1 MHFSPQN
8 FCRQVLKLAGKSYA
22 SAAKVS
28 NDLKIVVGQELPGR
42 TKPIRPSLLSDD
54 RSLVA
59 IAASDSWL
67 LVTRK
72 PEAEA

>member
-28 NDLKIVVGQELPGR
+28 NDLKIVVLHA
-42 TKPIRPSLLSDD
+42 T
-54 RSLVA
+54 RSNA
-59 IAASDSWL
+59 RNATDCTCWL
-67 LVTRK
+67 NI
-72 PEAEA
+72 P